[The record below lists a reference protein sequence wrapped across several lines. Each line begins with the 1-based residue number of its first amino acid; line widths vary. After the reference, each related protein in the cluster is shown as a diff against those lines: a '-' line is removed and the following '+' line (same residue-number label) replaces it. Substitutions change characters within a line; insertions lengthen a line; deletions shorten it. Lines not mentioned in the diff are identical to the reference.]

1 MAKPFHNGNSA
12 ERSGDTE
19 RRARKTG
26 QFISAVGRFKRWLSA
41 DPARQSGDAGGTGRH
56 GGETLTVRPRRVL
69 IVSAFVLPHVGGV
82 EVIVEQQ
89 AASLAEEGFD
99 VTVVTSDPKGSSADE
114 AVDARDA
121 ERSFRVVRNRA
132 WNGLERRGIPYPV
145 WRVGGYARLFRL
157 VRESDVVHVHD
168 VTYLSSL
175 CAAVLARLARRPL
188 IVTQH
193 VAVVAHDAGMVEM
206 VQRAVYGTWGR
217 LVWRWAGW
225 IVVYNPIVSR
235 FLEEFGV
242 DAGKIRLV
250 YNGIDT
256 AYFSPDDGSNRRR
269 VRERYGL
276 PSERSVVLFVG
287 RLVPKKGVDR
297 LIAAR
302 GSEYHI
308 ALVGSG
314 TVPSLPEGVT
324 CLGPLER
331 HELRDLYR
339 AADLFAFPAVG
350 EMLTLVMQEA
360 MACGLPVVATD
371 EPDYA
376 AYRFGPDD
384 IALVPPDTAGLKAAL
399 QSLLADP
406 ARLARMQAA
415 ARRVASERF
424 EWRTNAAQLMSL
436 YEDTDVP
443 DVASAA
449 GVPEN
454 AATVVDRLDVDEP
467 ASGSVPAED

>member
-1 MAKPFHNGNSA
+1 MAGVAKPFHNGNSA

-89 AASLAEEGFD
+89 AVSLAEEGFD

-193 VAVVAHDAGMVEM
+193 VAVVGTT
-206 VQRAVYGTWGR
+206 RAWSKWSSGR
-217 LVWRWAGW
+217 SMAPGCLVWRWAGW

-235 FLEEFGV
+235 FLEESGV
-242 DAGKIRLV
+242 DAGDPSRLQRHRHRV
-250 YNGIDT
+250 LQ
-256 AYFSPDDGSNRRR
+256 PDDGSNRRR
-269 VRERYGL
+269 GASRTASPRRGPSCCSSAGWCRRKGGTAHRCSWFRE
-276 PSERSVVLFVG
+276 
-287 RLVPKKGVDR
+287 D
-297 LIAAR
+297 
-302 GSEYHI
+302 I
-308 ALVGSG
+308 ALVASG
-314 TVPSLPEGVT
+314 MVPSLPEGYPARG
-324 CLGPLER
+324 LLQR
-331 HELRDLYR
+331 QELRGPT
-339 AADLFAFPAVG
+339 ASADLFALPRGRRNVA
-350 EMLTLVMQEA
+350 LDMQEA
-360 MACGLPVVATD
+360 MACGFPSSPWTS
-371 EPDYA
+371 P
-376 AYRFGPDD
+376 
-384 IALVPPDTAGLKAAL
+384 TT
-399 QSLLADP
+399 
-406 ARLARMQAA
+406 RLTRSGRTTSRSS
-415 ARRVASERF
+415 RRT
-424 EWRTNAAQLMSL
+424 W
-436 YEDTDVP
+436 
-443 DVASAA
+443 
-449 GVPEN
+449 
-454 AATVVDRLDVDEP
+454 P
-467 ASGSVPAED
+467 ASRRPSRACSRSGVAGPHAGRGAGGSRANASTGERTRPS

>member
-1 MAKPFHNGNSA
+1 M
-12 ERSGDTE
+12 ERE
-19 RRARKTG
+19 R
-26 QFISAVGRFKRWLSA
+26 Q
-41 DPARQSGDAGGTGRH
+41 GTLPG
-56 GGETLTVRPRRVL
+56 RPRRVL

-82 EVIVEQQ
+82 EVIVQQQ

-99 VTVVTSDPKGSSADE
+99 VTVVTSDPKGSPADGSADVRAPE
-114 AVDARDA
+114 PPY
-121 ERSFRVVRNRA
+121 RVVRNRA

-175 CAAVLARLARRPL
+175 CAAIFARVARRPL
-188 IVTQH
+188 VLTQH
-193 VAVVAHDAGMVEM
+193 VAVVAHDKGMVEL

-217 LVWRWAGW
+217 MVWRWAGEV
-225 IVVYNPIVSR
+225 VVYNPIVRR
-235 FLEEFGV
+235 FLVDFGV
-242 DAGKIRLV
+242 DARKIRLV

-256 AYFSPDDGSNRRR
+256 AYFSPGDGTERRG
-269 VRERYGL
+269 VHARYGL
-276 PSERSVVLFVG
+276 PAETPVVLFVG

-302 GSEYHI
+302 GSDYHI

-314 TVPSLPEGVT
+314 TVPSLPPGVT
-324 CLGPLER
+324 CLGPIER
-331 HELRDLYR
+331 DELRDLYR

-376 AYRFGPDD
+376 AYQFGPDD
-384 IALVPPDTAGLKAAL
+384 IAFVPADAAGLKRAL
-399 QSLLADP
+399 QSLLHDR
-406 ARLARMQAA
+406 ARLARMRAA
-415 ARRVASERF
+415 ARRSRPSASSGG
-424 EWRTNAAQLMSL
+424 RTRPS
-436 YEDTDVP
+436 
-443 DVASAA
+443 
-449 GVPEN
+449 
-454 AATVVDRLDVDEP
+454 
-467 ASGSVPAED
+467 

>member
-1 MAKPFHNGNSA
+1 MAEGRGTTPKRGLVA
-12 ERSGDTE
+12 EPGARRKARLELRDNPSWRSGSSGAGSRLTGHDPALGIRRTE
-19 RRARKTG
+19 R
-26 QFISAVGRFKRWLSA
+26 
-41 DPARQSGDAGGTGRH
+41 DRQGALPG
-56 GGETLTVRPRRVL
+56 RPRRVL

-82 EVIVEQQ
+82 EVIVQQQ

-99 VTVVTSDPKGSSADE
+99 VTVVTSDPKGSPADGSAD
-114 AVDARDA
+114 ARA
-121 ERSFRVVRNRA
+121 PEPPYRVVRNRA

-175 CAAVLARLARRPL
+175 CAAIFARVARRPL
-188 IVTQH
+188 ILTQH
-193 VAVVAHDAGMVEM
+193 VAVVAHDKGMVEL

-217 LVWRWAGW
+217 VVWRWAGEV
-225 IVVYNPIVSR
+225 VVYNPIVRR
-235 FLEEFGV
+235 FLVDFGV
-242 DAGKIRLV
+242 DARKIRLV

-256 AYFSPDDGSNRRR
+256 AYFSPGDGTERRG
-269 VRERYGL
+269 VRARYGL
-276 PSERSVVLFVG
+276 PAETPVVLFVG

-314 TVPSLPEGVT
+314 TVPSLPPGVT
-324 CLGPLER
+324 CLGPIER
-331 HELRDLYR
+331 DELRDLYR

-376 AYRFGPDD
+376 AYR
-384 IALVPPDTAGLKAAL
+384 VRAGRHRV
-399 QSLLADP
+399 
-406 ARLARMQAA
+406 RL
-415 ARRVASERF
+415 RRTR
-424 EWRTNAAQLMSL
+424 
-436 YEDTDVP
+436 
-443 DVASAA
+443 
-449 GVPEN
+449 
-454 AATVVDRLDVDEP
+454 P
-467 ASGSVPAED
+467 ASSGRSRACCTIVHGWPACGLRPGASRPSASSGGRTRPS

>member
-1 MAKPFHNGNSA
+1 MAIGRFTRRLAAHQARPT
-12 ERSGDTE
+12 SGAGGTE
-19 RRARKTG
+19 RR
-26 QFISAVGRFKRWLSA
+26 
-41 DPARQSGDAGGTGRH
+41 
-56 GGETLTVRPRRVL
+56 GGETLPGRPRRVL

-99 VTVVTSDPKGSSADE
+99 VTVVTSDPKGSP
-114 AVDARDA
+114 VDGATDSRDR
-121 ERSFRVVRNRA
+121 ERSYRVVRNRA
-132 WNGLERRGIPYPV
+132 WNGLEHRGIPYPV

-175 CAAVLARLARRPL
+175 GAAVFARLARRPL

-193 VAVVAHDAGMVEM
+193 VAVVAHDEGTVEM

-217 LVWRWAGW
+217 LVWRWAGE
-225 IVVYNPIVSR
+225 IVVYNPIVRR
-235 FLEEFGV
+235 FLVECGV
-242 DAGKIRLV
+242 DAHKIRLV

-256 AYFSPDDGSNRRR
+256 AYFSPGGGSDRQR
-269 VRERYGL
+269 VRDRYGL
-276 PSERSVVLFVG
+276 PLERPVVLFVG

-314 TVPSLPEGVT
+314 TVPSLPAGVT

-384 IALVPPDTAGLKAAL
+384 IALVPADTAGLKAAL
-399 QSLLADP
+399 TNLLVDP
-406 ARLARMQAA
+406 TRLARMQAA
-415 ARRVASERF
+415 ARRVAVERF
-424 EWRTNAAQLMSL
+424 DWRANAAQLMSL
-436 YEDTDVP
+436 YEATEAP
-443 DVASAA
+443 DVAPAA
-449 GVPEN
+449 GVAME
-454 AATVVDRLDVDEP
+454 AATAVHRLEADDGRGLTAP
-467 ASGSVPAED
+467 GLGS